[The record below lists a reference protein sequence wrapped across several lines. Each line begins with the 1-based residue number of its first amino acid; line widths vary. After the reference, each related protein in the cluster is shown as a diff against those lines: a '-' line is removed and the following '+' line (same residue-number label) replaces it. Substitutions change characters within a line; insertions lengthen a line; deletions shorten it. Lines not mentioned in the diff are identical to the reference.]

1 MGLRGH
7 PEPDVA
13 AVATTVVALVVAVVA
28 AIVETGSGELAH
40 PEELAVFAVAG
51 LIAPGVSQ
59 IFLVLAIRDV
69 GAGRTSVVVGSA
81 PLFAATL
88 AILLLDEPFEWP
100 LAIGALLIVGAGIVL
115 AAETVRPAHFRL
127 IGIGFALA
135 ATILFSTRDLVVR
148 WYSEDTA
155 LGSVEAA
162 VAALAAGAVID
173 VGPYAAAV
181 RRGAFGGRW
190 PDRRSFASC
199 PAGVL
204 FGLSYVLLFEAYYR
218 GKVRS
223 CRRLVATESL
233 WGSPPRRPLVLRKSE
248 LVGPRLVL
256 GAALVVA
263 GGALIGAFATRKP
276 CKRRALRTPRVGL
289 EPTTLRLT
297 AGCSAN

>member
-1 MGLRGH
+1 MSAVLLALASAACFGAMTVALRIGIRSH
-7 PEPDVA
+7 PEPE
-13 AVATTVVALVVAVVA
+13 LA
-28 AIVETGSGELAH
+28 AIVTTAVGFLVAIVAAAFENGTGELAR
-40 PEELAVFAVAG
+40 PKELAVFALAG

-59 IFLVLAIRDV
+59 IFLTFAVRDV

-127 IGIGFALA
+127 AGIAFALV
-135 ATILFSTRDLVVR
+135 ATIMFSTRDLVVR
-148 WYSEDTA
+148 WYSADAA

-162 VAALAAGAVID
+162 AAALAAGTLAIAA
-173 VGPYAAAV
+173 YALSV
-181 RRGAFGGRW
+181 RRGALLPALGR
-190 PDRRSFASC
+190 PELLRFV

-218 GKVRS
+218 GKVTVVS
-223 CRRLVATESL
+223 PLVATESL
-233 WGSPPRRPLVLRKSE
+233 WGVLLAALLLRRSE

-256 GAALVVA
+256 GAGLVVA
-263 GGALIGAFATRKP
+263 GGALIGAFR
-276 CKRRALRTPRVGL
+276 
-289 EPTTLRLT
+289 
-297 AGCSAN
+297 